1 MHTDNDQNVMTI
13 TFSHLGTRS
22 ARAMLIAFA
31 MAIAGCGGGGGG
43 GGTGG
48 GSVPVVTL
56 GNVTLTGVVSF
67 PGTVDVLVDGSPALV
82 TAGSWSYTTAQATGT
97 HTYQVTMSEGGNL
110 LAQRNVVVTR

>member
-1 MHTDNDQNVMTI
+1 MHTDYDHNVMTVRYI
-13 TFSHLGTRS
+13 PLGTRS
-22 ARAMLIAFA
+22 ALSLLIAFVLA
-31 MAIAGCGGGGGG
+31 TAGCGGGGGG
-43 GGTGG
+43 GGGG
-48 GSVPVVTL
+48 GSLPVVTL